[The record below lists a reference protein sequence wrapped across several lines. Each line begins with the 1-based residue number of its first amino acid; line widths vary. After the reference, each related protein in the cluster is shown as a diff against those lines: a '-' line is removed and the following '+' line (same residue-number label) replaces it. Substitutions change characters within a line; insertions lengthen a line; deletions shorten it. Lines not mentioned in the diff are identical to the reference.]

1 MEWKPNFVAGHTEN
15 PVALIQLAS
24 TDAIVLLH
32 ITRWN
37 WSSPKTYEALEV
49 LKDLLHDSEIKKLG
63 VNISEDGRKLY
74 RDTRVDLHG
83 CIDLSKLVRVVDPET
98 WPTKEA
104 IGLARLCEAYL
115 MLDLD
120 KRKKVSRSN
129 WELPLN
135 EEQMVYAANDA
146 AVAVAIY
153 ERIKLLVNAASPP
166 SVSDYE
172 FNVIEGAFKEL
183 TLAARETAR
192 PLIPPPPPPVE
203 HREEY
208 VAQCYGIYNIG

>member
-1 MEWKPNFVAGHTEN
+1 
-15 PVALIQLAS
+15 
-24 TDAIVLLH
+24 
-32 ITRWN
+32 
-37 WSSPKTYEALEV
+37 
-49 LKDLLHDSEIKKLG
+49 
-63 VNISEDGRKLY
+63 
-74 RDTRVDLHG
+74 
-83 CIDLSKLVRVVDPET
+83 
-98 WPTKEA
+98 
-104 IGLARLCEAYL
+104 

-135 EEQMVYAANDA
+135 EEQMVCKCSTPSRSGAGSPFRLDAANDA

-183 TLAARETAR
+183 TLAARENAR